1 MKKSSK
7 LSLLTAGI
15 AGTLLATSVAS
26 VALTACATQTT
37 PDSSQEQSNWFETQI
52 DWTKPETF
60 SKLYKDNQGV
70 YYTSSAMTTVVAV
83 DNTPVADGQNKAFS
97 GTEIVLPDS
106 VITISGYM
114 EMVNGVATPKGAFE
128 GLTTLKTI
136 KLGNNVKTIGAQAFK
151 DCPLI
156 QEINL
161 PTTTT
166 NIGSFA
172 FSGCENLETINLS
185 NITTIGTQAFANT
198 LKLKTL
204 NFGDKP
210 KINKIG
216 NGAFTNSGLS
226 GKLDLSTATNLYEI
240 GSYAFSGAGLTEVV
254 LPSNLTSLGAGVFQD
269 CTQLLTVGLDKTQV
283 KIIKPS
289 TFQGCIELKNV
300 SFPNK
305 LLSIGEDAFNNA
317 KKLETLDLSN
327 TDINTFGNNS
337 FQDTIMLNTIDLPN
351 TDTLTVIGSSAFLNS
366 KITRLAKKSATTSDA
381 VITLPATVGK
391 LGNGAFANTK
401 IKGFDMSAITSTTL
415 TTLPADF
422 FNNATSLET
431 VKLSNAIKTI
441 GENAFTGATNLKTI
455 DLSNTAVETI
465 GANAFKDAAQL
476 TTVTLPTTA
485 TLKTIGN
492 NAFTN
497 SGLNTLGSK
506 PSGNNTTLIANK
518 VELPTS
524 VTTLGTG
531 VFSNSDVVNV
541 DLSKPT
547 STTMNTLP
555 ASTFERAINLA
566 SVTLKN
572 ELSTIGENAF
582 KNAANLKT
590 VTTPNQTTL
599 RAVVENKVQF
609 GSNLKTIGNNA
620 FGNSGITEVA
630 LSNSGLTEIGTNVF
644 NNASQLQ
651 TVNLPSGL
659 KTIKNGAFN
668 NDPTLST
675 VNFDSLSN
683 LETIEDNNFSNSAIS
698 TVDLS
703 ASTKLKGLDGENLFT
718 NMSQLT
724 TVKIPSSFNTLNS
737 QSQLVN
743 SDGQG
748 ISNKVFTTAKDS
760 GQVKLTFEAESFGLT
775 TDTTSIHQSEFL
787 KEYSGELDLS
797 KSTKLTTIEKNT
809 FNNPS
814 ISKLTLPGDN
824 KISFD
829 LGNVTPSTKAK
840 DVAPIYYDS
849 ATANGK
855 SDLLQEISYTAK
867 ATTKSS
873 RNKRE
878 AESQVVSTEHKT
890 VSNEALQTIVNVMNT
905 YSGGPN
911 DPRDNVLN
919 LSKWEVQTNENKGD
933 RKSDPWIDQDLNKD
947 DVKKWSTNNVDFK
960 KQIDITNWSKVESS
974 WTKESNIDINKYTR
988 LFKKHNGI
996 IWELNYDETSQSFTL
1011 TAPNAKLYKA
1021 SSTNS
1026 TTKATEYKQVYFAE
1040 HTVYPP
1046 YTQQP
1051 KKIMKIRVVIK

>member
-1 MKKSSK
+1 
-7 LSLLTAGI
+7 
-15 AGTLLATSVAS
+15 
-26 VALTACATQTT
+26 
-37 PDSSQEQSNWFETQI
+37 
-52 DWTKPETF
+52 
-60 SKLYKDNQGV
+60 
-70 YYTSSAMTTVVAV
+70 
-83 DNTPVADGQNKAFS
+83 
-97 GTEIVLPDS
+97 
-106 VITISGYM
+106 
-114 EMVNGVATPKGAFE
+114 MVNGVATPKGAFE
-128 GLTTLKTI
+128 GLTTLETI
-136 KLGNNVKTIGAQAFK
+136 TLGNNVKTIGAQSFK

-161 PTTTT
+161 PITTTD
-166 NIGSFA
+166 IVSFT
-172 FSGCENLETINLS
+172 FSGCEKLETINLS
-185 NITTIGTQAFANT
+185 NITTIGTQAFAST
-198 LKLKTL
+198 LKLTKL
-204 NFGDKP
+204 NFGDNP

-216 NGAFTNSGLS
+216 NGAFMNSGLN
-226 GKLDLSTATNLYEI
+226 GKLDLSLATNLYEI
-240 GSYAFSGAGLTEVV
+240 GSYAFSGTGLTEVV
-254 LPSNLTSLGAGVFQD
+254 LPSSLTLLDGGVFQD
-269 CTQLLTVGLDKTQV
+269 CKQLVTVNLDKTQV

-289 TFQGCIELKNV
+289 TFQGCIELTNV

-317 KKLETLDLSN
+317 KKLEKLDLSN

-351 TDTLTVIGSSAFLNS
+351 EDTLTVIGSAAFLNS
-366 KITRLAKKSATTSDA
+366 GITRLAKKSTTGS

-391 LGNGAFANTK
+391 LGNSAFANSK
-401 IKGFDMSAITSTTL
+401 ITSFDMSDVTSKTL

-422 FNNATSLET
+422 FNNATSLAT

-441 GENAFTGATNLKTI
+441 GENAFAGATNLKTI
-455 DLSNTAVETI
+455 DLSNTVVETI
-465 GANAFKDAAQL
+465 GANSFKDTTQL
-476 TTVTLPTTA
+476 ATVTLPSTA

-506 PSGNNTTLIANK
+506 PGANATLTTNN

-531 VFSNSDVVNV
+531 VFSNSGVVNV

-555 ASTFERAINLA
+555 ANAFEGAENLV

-572 ELSTIGENAF
+572 DLSAIGESAF

-590 VTTPNQTTL
+590 VTTPNQTTS
-599 RAVVENKVQF
+599 RAMVENKVQF

-620 FGNSGITEVA
+620 FSNSGITEVA

-644 NNASQLQ
+644 NNASQLK
-651 TVNLPSGL
+651 TVNLPTSL
-659 KTIKNGAFN
+659 RTIKNGAFN

-675 VNFDSLSN
+675 VNFNQLSS

-703 ASTKLKGLDGENLFT
+703 ESTKLKGLDGENLFT

-724 TVKIPSSFNTLNS
+724 KVKIPSSFNTLND
-737 QSQLVN
+737 QSQLTN
-743 SDGQG
+743 STGG
-748 ISNKVFTTAKDS
+748 SISDKVFTNQKGS
-760 GQVKLTFEAESFGLT
+760 SQVELKT
-775 TDTTSIHQSEFL
+775 TVTQFTLANGTTSIQQSEFF
-787 KEYSGELDLS
+787 KEYTGTNGTLDLS
-797 KSTKLTTIEKNT
+797 KSSALTTIKQNT

-814 ISKLTLPGDN
+814 ISKLILPGDK

-829 LGNVTPSTKAK
+829 LGNVTSDTKAK

-855 SDLLQEISYTAK
+855 HDSLTEISYTAK

-878 AESQVVSTEHKT
+878 AESQAVSTTHKT
-890 VSNEALQTIVNVMNT
+890 VSNEALETIVNVMNT
-905 YSGGPN
+905 YSGGPEQ
-911 DPRDNVLN
+911 DTKDVVTN
-919 LSKWEVQTNENKGD
+919 LSEWKVKTDSNTSGTHS
-933 RKSDPWIDQDLNKD
+933 RPWIDEDLTIDKGKIWTTNILGD
-947 DVKKWSTNNVDFK
+947 IGSSGSSGSSGSISSISTK
-960 KQIDITNWSKVESS
+960 IDITTWKTPQQTNKQLKQDLSNYVEHSSSTDGHPLDPSKI
-974 WTKESNIDINKYTR
+974 TTLYR
-988 LFKKHNGI
+988 KHNGI
-996 IWELNYDETSQSFTL
+996 IWKLEYNNDSTFTL
-1011 TAPNAKLYKA
+1011 TAPKAKLYRA
-1021 SSTNS
+1021 SSTNPA
-1026 TTKATEYKQVYFAE
+1026 TKATEDKQVYFAE

-1046 YTQQP
+1046 LVQQP
-1051 KKIMKIRVVIK
+1051 NKTMKITVVIK